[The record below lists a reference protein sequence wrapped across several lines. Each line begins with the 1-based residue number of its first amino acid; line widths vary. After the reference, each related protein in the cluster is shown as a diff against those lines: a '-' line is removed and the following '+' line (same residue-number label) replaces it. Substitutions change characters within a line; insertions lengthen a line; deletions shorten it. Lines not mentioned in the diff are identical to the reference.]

1 MDTKRMLDNFFDLVR
16 IPSESPN
23 DQEFINFLKDFFTK
37 EFGANSKLDS
47 YGNLI
52 AKIPAKNSNSKEY
65 LGLSCHADTVKPG
78 VGIEPY
84 LDGDVVK
91 SKGETILAAD
101 DKGGIAEI
109 IEAIRSSAKHP
120 PIEIIITR
128 CEEIGALGSKN
139 LDFSMVES
147 KMAYVLD
154 GEEPKYAYIGGPSMY
169 TLDVEYIGKPAHAGM
184 EPEKGISAIQ
194 AAAYAINKLPLGRL
208 DNESTANVG
217 VINGGLIRNGIPEKC
232 SFLAET
238 RSKNHEKCMKNVE
251 IMKNILKEAA
261 EKFGAKINIKED
273 LSMKAYEISKN
284 SKVYQLADAAFK
296 AQDVNLEGIVITG
309 GTDATFLNAKGVE
322 TVVLG
327 VGNRKIHSCDEYL
340 IVKEMESVST
350 ALVNIMENLA

>member
-1 MDTKRMLDNFFDLVR
+1 MDTKRMLDNFFEMVK

-23 DQEFINFLKDFFTK
+23 DQEFIAYLKNYFTK
-37 EFGANSKLDS
+37 EFNAKCQLDS

-52 AKIPAKNSNSKEY
+52 AKIPAKNSNSKDY

-78 VGIEPY
+78 IGIEPY
-84 LDGDVVK
+84 LDGELVK
-91 SKGETILAAD
+91 SIGETILGAD

-109 IEAIRSSAKHP
+109 IEAIKSSKKHP

-139 LDFSMVES
+139 LDFSLVES

-154 GEEPKYAYIGGPSMY
+154 GEEPTHAYIGGPSLY
-169 TLDVEYIGKPAHAGM
+169 TFDVEYTGIPAHAGM

-194 AAAYAINKLPLGRL
+194 AASYAINSMKLGRL
-208 DNESTANVG
+208 DHESTANVG
-217 VINGGLIRNGIPEKC
+217 VINGGLIRNGVPEKC

-251 IMKNILKEAA
+251 IMKKIMHEAA

-284 SKVYQLADAAFK
+284 SKVYKLAELAFK
-296 AQDVNLEGIVITG
+296 DLNINLEGIVITG

-340 IVKEMESVST
+340 IVKEMEIVST
-350 ALVNIMENLA
+350 ALINIMENLA